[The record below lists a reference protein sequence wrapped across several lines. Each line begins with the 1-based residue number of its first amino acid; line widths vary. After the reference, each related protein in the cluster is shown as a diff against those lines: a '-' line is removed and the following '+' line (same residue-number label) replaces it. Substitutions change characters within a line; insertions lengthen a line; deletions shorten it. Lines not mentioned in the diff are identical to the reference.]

1 MLVLRLWDNRKGNN
15 SAYRRS
21 LYDFFFPQKLK
32 ANENNVNAVI
42 VKTAADFKYIL
53 NAGIYYRIIN
63 P

>member
-1 MLVLRLWDNRKGNN
+1 MN
-15 SAYRRS
+15 
-21 LYDFFFPQKLK
+21 FFFPQKLK

-42 VKTAADFKYIL
+42 LKTANDFKYIL